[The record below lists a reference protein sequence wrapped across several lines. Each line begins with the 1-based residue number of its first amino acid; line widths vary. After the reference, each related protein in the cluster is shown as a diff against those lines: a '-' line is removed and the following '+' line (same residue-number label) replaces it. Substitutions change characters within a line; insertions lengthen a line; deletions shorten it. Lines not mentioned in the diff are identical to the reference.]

1 LEIGRF
7 IIIWKK
13 KKHIFCELFNLWHT
27 FSKEEYIAKSIGSG
41 NMLFKEEKDWELNR
55 KLKYVKYSTYYRLPI
70 CKEYILGW
78 IKTSKIS
85 IFQNK
90 KVFVLQLWSSND
102 IRIDKYYGSPLNVA
116 SVEAKISNWSFKDNK
131 YFQLILNFF

>member
-13 KKHIFCELFNLWHT
+13 KKHIFCELLNMWHT
-27 FSKEEYIAKSIGSG
+27 FSEEEYIAKSIGSG

-70 CKEYILGW
+70 
-78 IKTSKIS
+78 
-85 IFQNK
+85 FQNK
-90 KVFVLQLWSSND
+90 KVFGLQLWSSYD